1 MRLSKRGRKIRDKL
15 LSLYILVNICK
26 YYEYAVIFF
35 FHFVSILYSVGFVCL
50 GFVCFGNQ
58 SLRVARLVT
67 SKVSIGIRFE
77 FDFICCANGHNTDDH
92 TRRSRSEDRLSGS
105 VVIERNS
112 LWLLNRVNSAKLVF

>member
-1 MRLSKRGRKIRDKL
+1 MRLSKRGRKICDKL

-50 GFVCFGNQ
+50 DFVCLGNH

-67 SKVSIGIRFE
+67 PKVSIGICAE
-77 FDFICCANGHNTDDH
+77 LDF
-92 TRRSRSEDRLSGS
+92 S
-105 VVIERNS
+105 
-112 LWLLNRVNSAKLVF
+112 